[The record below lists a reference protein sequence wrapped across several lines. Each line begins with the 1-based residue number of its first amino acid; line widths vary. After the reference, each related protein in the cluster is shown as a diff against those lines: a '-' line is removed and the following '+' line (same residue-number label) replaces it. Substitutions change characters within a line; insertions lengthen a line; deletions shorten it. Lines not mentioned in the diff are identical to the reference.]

1 VARSPRLD
9 LPGVPQHVIQRG
21 NNRQP
26 CFLAD
31 EDYTAYRQD
40 LRDAAKHDH
49 CAIHAYVLMT
59 NHVHLLVTGAE
70 PGSASRMMQ
79 RLGRRYVA
87 CFNARYRRTGTLWEG
102 RFKASLVDT
111 CRYLLTCYRYIELNP
126 VRAAMVADPAD
137 YRWSSFHCNAHGQP
151 DPLITPH
158 AAYLSLAA
166 TPGARQTAY
175 RSLFAHAIS
184 DDEMVDIRA
193 HVQQQKA
200 LGDSRFQAEIEAM
213 LNRKVAIR
221 PRGRPRKT
229 ARDAEACEPTLALPF
244 KK

>member
-1 VARSPRLD
+1 MARQPRLD
-9 LPGVPQHVIQRG
+9 LPGVPQHVVQRG

-40 LRDAAKHDH
+40 LTDAARHGR

-59 NHVHLLVTGAE
+59 NHVHLLVTGTEA
-70 PGSASRMMQ
+70 GSVSRMMQ

-111 CRYLLTCYRYIELNP
+111 RRYLLTCCRYIELNP

-137 YRWSSFHCNAHGQP
+137 YRWSSFHCNALGQP

-158 AAYLSLAA
+158 AAYLALAA
-166 TPGARQTAY
+166 TSDARRAAY
-175 RSLFAHAIS
+175 CALFDHAIS
-184 DDEMVDIRA
+184 DEAMADIRA

-213 LNRKVAIR
+213 LDRKVVIR

-229 ARDAEACEPTLALPF
+229 AQGAEAVEPALQLPLE
-244 KK
+244 K